1 MPRRAVSP
9 AICLIL
15 CTKIWLGYRTLGS
28 PLLSSLKSGLT
39 ASQYFRSNLL
49 GDEVLVSDVARA
61 FLNLAQAEKTSGN
74 IFTVD
79 GGNIAAAP
87 R

>member
-1 MPRRAVSP
+1 MTHA
-9 AICLIL
+9 LIADIYTDKL
-15 CTKIWLGYRTLGS
+15 
-28 PLLSSLKSGLT
+28 GLT
-39 ASQYFRSNLL
+39 AAQYFRSNLL

-61 FLNLAQAEKTSGN
+61 FLTLTQAEKTSGN